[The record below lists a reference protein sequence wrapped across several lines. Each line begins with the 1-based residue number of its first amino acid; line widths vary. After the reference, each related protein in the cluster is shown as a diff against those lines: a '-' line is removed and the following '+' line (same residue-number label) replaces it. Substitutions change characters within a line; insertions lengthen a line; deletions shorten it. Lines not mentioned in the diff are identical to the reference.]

1 MLYYKEGS
9 SLQQEIKGL
18 YDLFKSGDV
27 ATVTCLVPLFVKSL
41 ETTSPVDSETTP
53 LVDSKSTLPA
63 NTETPALETST
74 LRQKKRKAKTPH
86 KPFKTPPFVHFQQT
100 IIREKLKTM
109 SDEEAEAVEDHVER
123 SYAVAMTAWECPW
136 LSPSDS
142 AKAESKLKAEY
153 HQK

>member
-1 MLYYKEGS
+1 M
-9 SLQQEIKGL
+9 QQEIKGL
-18 YDLFKSGDV
+18 YDLFKSGDA
-27 ATVTCLVPLFVKSL
+27 ATVTRLVPLFVKSS
-41 ETTSPVDSETTP
+41 ETTSPVDSETAP
-53 LVDSKSTLPA
+53 PVDSESTLPA

-74 LRQKKRKAKTPH
+74 RRQKKRKTKTPQ

-123 SYAVAMTAWECPW
+123 SYAAAMTAWERPW

-142 AKAESKLKAEY
+142 AKAESELKAEY